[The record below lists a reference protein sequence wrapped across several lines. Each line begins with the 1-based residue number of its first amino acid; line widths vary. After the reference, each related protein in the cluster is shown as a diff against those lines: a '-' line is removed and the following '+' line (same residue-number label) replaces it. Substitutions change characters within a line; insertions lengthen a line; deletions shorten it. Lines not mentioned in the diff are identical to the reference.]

1 MDEIKV
7 LDKGFIK
14 YIDHMGDDMRVANAA
29 RISFAKQKDSF
40 DSKDERLL
48 KYLAD
53 NEHTSPFRHCYIT
66 FHIKAPIFVFRQWMK
81 HRIASE
87 FNEISGRYVEFKEND
102 FYIPEVF
109 RAQAKINKQGSDGV
123 IEDKDNELYMLY
135 KTSCNRD
142 IAAYHFLLDKGV
154 AKEQAR
160 AILPLSIYSEVYWT
174 ASLQSIA
181 HFVKLRTGEHAQWE
195 IRQYAVEIFKM
206 TENLFPASMKY
217 LVPAIAF

>member
-135 KTSCNRD
+135 TTSCNRD